1 LARENGITA
10 IKLPA
15 HTTSRLQPLD
25 ISCFK
30 PLKAAWDR
38 RLVSYQREHG
48 FRHVSK
54 SESVDIL
61 CSVWG
66 EALTPENI
74 KAGFIGS
81 GTFPCDKNKYPI
93 QVFIPTK
100 LASYRAQSPSLP
112 PQELNVIVT
121 PAASLTMSSSC
132 QPSTSNT
139 GLLSPGLTDVFIS
152 RFCSQKESVCE
163 VVQKRRKIQRSS
175 AVITHEDYTKAIQ
188 EVDAMQKVKQTF
200 KQEIVKK

>member
-1 LARENGITA
+1 MTTEVFLEWFRIFIRTVKERPLILILDGHRTHLSLPFIQLARENGITA

-81 GTFPCDKNKYPI
+81 GTFPCDKNKYSI

-112 PQELNVIVT
+112 PQELNLQE
-121 PAASLTMSSSC
+121 SLTMSSSC
-132 QPSTSNT
+132 LPST
-139 GLLSPGLTDVFIS
+139 DIS

-163 VVQKRRKIQRSS
+163 VVQKRQKSS
-175 AVITHEDYTKAIQ
+175 DHKLL
-188 EVDAMQKVKQTF
+188 
-200 KQEIVKK
+200 KK